1 MHWWDEGASLAEIG
15 SFDVYVDLVLVPPPF
30 SRSVRISKM
39 FWCKLQRNGM
49 NEMYLRRKEA
59 MLHPVSKKNITSL
72 FGQIPLRQVLMLLP
86 ITLRVSLRAVFFP
99 TLIAFR
105 EKREK
110 SSTDVV
116 SGVPR
121 PSMYEQRYPPFWT
134 VMRQSTQFACVFAFG
149 FATFLLDYKRMSAE
163 GNSLRGPGP
172 GQSFNSFIGWE
183 SLEPV
188 KPIAAALVTL
198 ATSVDHGFSI
208 PPQNSLRGPYF
219 YFTTFFS
226 SNADSPF

>member
-1 MHWWDEGASLAEIG
+1 MLQ
-15 SFDVYVDLVLVPPPF
+15 
-30 SRSVRISKM
+30 
-39 FWCKLQRNGM
+39 CKLQRNGM

-149 FATFLLDYKRMSAE
+149 FATFLLEK
-163 GNSLRGPGP
+163 NVRGREQSTWPGVVFQFLYRV
-172 GQSFNSFIGWE
+172 GEFR
-183 SLEPV
+183 
-188 KPIAAALVTL
+188 
-198 ATSVDHGFSI
+198 TS
-208 PPQNSLRGPYF
+208 
-219 YFTTFFS
+219 
-226 SNADSPF
+226 

>member
-39 FWCKLQRNGM
+39 LQCKLQRNGM

-59 MLHPVSKKNITSL
+59 MLHPVYKKNITSL

-163 GNSLRGPGP
+163 GNSLRGPG
-172 GQSFNSFIGWE
+172 QSFNSFIGWE

-219 YFTTFFS
+219 YFTTFF
-226 SNADSPF
+226 FQ